1 MSHCSSLA
9 AVGRSRR
16 IEIPPSAAE
25 FKREKVELKENI
37 ESEAKYPG
45 HNAIRSRF
53 SCCCRRVWG
62 KGVAGRKQLDQINRL
77 APFQQPVAN
86 NKRWQAKKNA
96 ARGGL
101 FSIGGSMKGSNTTL
115 HRPYLSAAISPE
127 DGGNIY
133 QPAPSASRTRVPGP
147 LLEEARNQCSIR
159 YEFIRLRDIVS
170 ACWTLLMRH
179 VQHSSRF
186 VLGLLTDGAEVP
198 ARAAAHCRKY

>member
-1 MSHCSSLA
+1 MSHCRSLA

-96 ARGGL
+96 AERRAIFNRRIDEGFQYYSPSSLLVCCYLSRGRG
-101 FSIGGSMKGSNTTL
+101 K
-115 HRPYLSAAISPE
+115 YLSASAICKSDTGAWSIAGRSAE
-127 DGGNIY
+127 SMLDKIRIY
-133 QPAPSASRTRVPGP
+133 PVARHRFCLLDVIDATRPT
-147 LLEEARNQCSIR
+147 
-159 YEFIRLRDIVS
+159 FISL
-170 ACWTLLMRH
+170 CPW
-179 VQHSSRF
+179 
-186 VLGLLTDGAEVP
+186 
-198 ARAAAHCRKY
+198 AAN